1 MLRFRDI
8 SFRYKIP
15 LRASVLVFLTASVLT
30 ASLLLREYRDLRRDL
45 LDSSSRWSDVLSQ
58 TLVAPMLHDDLWRA
72 FEIIRAA
79 TSPGGGDP
87 ASVITLL
94 DPRQRIYV
102 STDPERYPLL
112 APLHERGESAREIAS
127 LLDGSAAPGARTVE
141 IGDRLFVITP
151 IDADGVRLGYMILE
165 HSNALMQA
173 RFTGM
178 WLSASLVTLFV
189 LLLIL
194 PVSWYW
200 GRRMADPLVHL
211 AECISQVGTRIPDAH
226 TIRFEES
233 KDEIGQVGK
242 AVERM
247 LDELRE
253 KQALEHEML
262 FSERLAAIGRLTGG
276 IAHEINNPLGGMLNA
291 INTYHRHGANDPALA
306 GRTMSLLERGLLQIR
321 DTVSALLIEAKAPSH
336 SLGPHDIEDVHILL
350 KPEAAKKSAQLRWQC
365 SLIGEVPLPATL
377 VRQVLINLVLNAL
390 HAVEP
395 GGAVGCD
402 IALTAEGLT
411 MVVRN
416 DGQHIEEARLPYL
429 FEPFVGDT
437 NGGRGLGLWITYQIV
452 SELGGHISVQSEPG
466 LTVFAV
472 DLPLHVALEL
482 EDGS

>member
-1 MLRFRDI
+1 MLRFHDV

-15 LRASVLVFLTASVLT
+15 LRATVLVFVTASVLT
-30 ASLLLREYRDLRRDL
+30 ASLLLREYSDVRREL
-45 LDSSSRWSDVLSQ
+45 LDSAARWSDVLSQ
-58 TLVAPMLHDDLWRA
+58 TLVAPMRHDDVWRA

-79 TSPGGGDP
+79 TSAPSGDD
-87 ASVITLL
+87 ANVITLI
-94 DPRQRIYV
+94 DTRRRIYV
-102 STDPERYPLL
+102 STDSERYPMLT
-112 APLHERGESAREIAS
+112 PLHERGPAARELAS
-127 LLDGSAAPGARTVE
+127 LIDGSGEAASRAVE
-141 IGDRLFVITP
+141 IDDRLYVITP
-151 IDADGVRLGYMILE
+151 IDADGVRLGHMILE
-165 HSNALMQA
+165 HTSAFMQL
-173 RFTGM
+173 RFSGM
-178 WLSASLVTLFV
+178 WLSATLVTLLV
-189 LLLIL
+189 IAVIL
-194 PVSWYW
+194 PISWYW
-200 GRRMADPLVHL
+200 GHRMAAPLVRL
-211 AECISQVGTRIPDAH
+211 AECIGKVGSTIPDAH
-226 TIRFEES
+226 ACDLYRS
-233 KDEIGQVGK
+233 KDEIGQVGE
-242 AVERM
+242 ALTRM
-247 LDELRE
+247 LVELRE
-253 KQALEHEML
+253 KQALEREIV

-291 INTYHRHGANDPALA
+291 INTYRRHGASDPDLA
-306 GRTMSLLERGLLQIR
+306 ARTLSLLERGLLQIR
-321 DTVSALLIEAKAPSH
+321 DTVSALLVEAKAPSH
-336 SLGPHDIEDVHILL
+336 PLGPHDIEDVHILL
-350 KPEAAKKSAQLRWQC
+350 QPQAAKKAVQLHWTCQ
-365 SLIGEVPLPATL
+365 LPEEVALPATL